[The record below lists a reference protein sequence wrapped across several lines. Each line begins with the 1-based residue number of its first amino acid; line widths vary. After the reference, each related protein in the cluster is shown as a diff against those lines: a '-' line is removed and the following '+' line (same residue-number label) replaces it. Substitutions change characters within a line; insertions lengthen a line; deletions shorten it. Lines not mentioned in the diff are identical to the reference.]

1 MMDDNIKTIFK
12 QAILEKHTKVYSDI
26 TSYYFEKIQEMKPK
40 LFLSWLSVELEIP
53 QASLNYGSFIMAMY
67 RHKKRKKK
75 EKLDKPT
82 DIGNSIKKDN
92 PTKILDFTMPD
103 PTTREFIDQNKI
115 KKANTL
121 KPQ

>member
-1 MMDDNIKTIFK
+1 MEKSIKTIFK

-26 TSYYFEKIQEMKPK
+26 TSYYYEKIKEMKPK
-40 LFLSWLSVELEIP
+40 LFIFLLTIELDLPPNSI
-53 QASLNYGSFIMAMY
+53 NYNSFIMAMY
-67 RHKKRKKK
+67 RHNKRKKK

-82 DIGNSIKKDN
+82 SIVESLKKVSE
-92 PTKILDFTMPD
+92 FTMPD